1 MAGSKRKTTMAKL
14 NRERKLLEKR
24 AAKQAKKEARKRA
37 AAEGEPE
44 VGQFAS
50 DEVAVER
57 PPDEVAVERP
67 PDEVAVERPPDDA
80 PA

>member
-37 AAEGEPE
+37 AAEAAEGPAAGQLASEEVEPSPDGVREE
-44 VGQFAS
+44 VRAT
-50 DEVAVER
+50 
-57 PPDEVAVERP
+57 PPETA
-67 PDEVAVERPPDDA
+67 
-80 PA
+80 

>member
-37 AAEGEPE
+37 AAEEGLAVGPPTSEE
-44 VGQFAS
+44 V
-50 DEVAVER
+50 EL
-57 PPDEVAVERP
+57 PPGDV
-67 PDEVAVERPPDDA
+67 

>member
-37 AAEGEPE
+37 AAE
-44 VGQFAS
+44 A
-50 DEVAVER
+50 A
-57 PPDEVAVERP
+57 
-67 PDEVAVERPPDDA
+67 DA
-80 PA
+80 PVPGQLASEDVEPSPDGRREEVPATPPETA

>member
-1 MAGSKRKTTMAKL
+1 MAKL

-37 AAEGEPE
+37 AAEGGDSI
-44 VGQFAS
+44 GQPAS
-50 DEVAVER
+50 ESVEH
-57 PPDEVAVERP
+57 PPGDL
-67 PDEVAVERPPDDA
+67 